1 MCKTREDHGWSCA
14 CVRAQ
19 THGDGIINYSVAFT
33 LACNGVLMHIG
44 TALSWV
50 CARAPRIR
58 LRCFS
63 RDAVDPLTR
72 VKLRARANF
81 TWNIIVPVFKPF
93 ECSLQRMILVILAL
107 SAFGPFVSRLISFFL
122 IVLSLLPTVSLFY
135 IRNFNFSPLCLVS
148 WWIERLGYS
157 WCKECF
163 LVLKRGKLCS

>member
-81 TWNIIVPVFKPF
+81 TWNIIVPVFRVQPPTYDSCNPCAFGFWSFRFPF
-93 ECSLQRMILVILAL
+93 DFVFLDRPLPAADSLVILY
-107 SAFGPFVSRLISFFL
+107 
-122 IVLSLLPTVSLFY
+122 T
-135 IRNFNFSPLCLVS
+135 
-148 WWIERLGYS
+148 
-157 WCKECF
+157 
-163 LVLKRGKLCS
+163 